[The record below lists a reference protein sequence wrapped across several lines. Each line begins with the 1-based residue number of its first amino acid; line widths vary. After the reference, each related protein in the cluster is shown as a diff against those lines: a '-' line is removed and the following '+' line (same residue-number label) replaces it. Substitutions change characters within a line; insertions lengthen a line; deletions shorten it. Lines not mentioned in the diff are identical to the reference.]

1 MSNKNF
7 LVKNGI
13 TVGSFNLVNENGNI
27 TANSITFL
35 DGSTQSSGQ
44 NITSNSINTSSIN
57 TSSISANSIVTNFIT
72 FSDGSRQSSIPKT
85 LVGNENFSTATYYPL
100 LTLTAAGSITS
111 ANTSSLGLSYVPS
124 TGTLSA
130 NSIVTNFI
138 TFSDGSR
145 QSSIP
150 KTLVGNENFSTATYY
165 PLLTLTA
172 AGSITSANTSS
183 LGLSYVPST
192 GTLTATILSSTS
204 DANSKTN
211 ITNIQN
217 PLDIIGSINGVRFN
231 WISDGTPSAG
241 LIAQEVEKYL
251 PELISNGE
259 NGKSLNYNGIIG
271 VLVEAIKAQQ
281 IQIDALT
288 QKVK

>member
-124 TGTLSA
+124 TGTL
-130 NSIVTNFI
+130 
-138 TFSDGSR
+138 
-145 QSSIP
+145 
-150 KTLVGNENFSTATYY
+150 TATI
-165 PLLTLTA
+165 L
-172 AGSITSANTSS
+172 SSTSLA
-183 LGLSYVPST
+183 T

-204 DANSKTN
+204 LGIGTAASGVIGEIRAANN
-211 ITNIQN
+211 ITAYYSSDARLKENVVNISN
-217 PLDIIGSINGVRFN
+217 PISKVKALNGVEFD
-231 WISDGTPSAG
+231 WTDKYLEEHGGEDGYFLRKHDIG
-241 LIAQEVEKYL
+241 IIAQELEKVL
-251 PELISNGE
+251 PEIVADRPDGYKAVKYDRIVALLI
-259 NGKSLNYNGIIG
+259 
-271 VLVEAIKAQQ
+271 EAIKEQQ
-281 IQIDALT
+281 KQIDALT

>member
-1 MSNKNF
+1 LSNKNF

-124 TGTLSA
+124 TGILSA
-130 NSIVTNFI
+130 TGFTGSGSTLTNIPAANVFTSTTQNSQFNSIGVN
-138 TFSDGSR
+138 
-145 QSSIP
+145 
-150 KTLVGNENFSTATYY
+150 
-165 PLLTLTA
+165 TA
-172 AGSITSANTSS
+172 ASGTAGEIRATNNITAGYSDDKLKTK
-183 LGLSYVPST
+183 LG
-192 GTLTATILSSTS
+192 
-204 DANSKTN
+204 N
-211 ITNIQN
+211 ITNA
-217 PLDIIGSINGVRFN
+217 LEKLLSINGFYYEPN
-231 WISDGTPSAG
+231 ETAIG
-241 LIAQEVEKYL
+241 LGYKQGKQVGVSAQEMQKVLPEVVVPAPIDDKYL
-251 PELISNGE
+251 TVQYEKIIPLLI
-259 NGKSLNYNGIIG
+259 
-271 VLVEAIKAQQ
+271 EAIKAQQ

>member
-35 DGSTQSSGQ
+35 DGSTQSSGK
-44 NITSNSINTSSIN
+44 NVTHNTINTSSIN
-57 TSSISANSIVTNFIT
+57 TSSISANSIITNFIT
-72 FSDGSRQSSIPKT
+72 FSDGSIQNSIPKT

-100 LTLTAAGSITS
+100 LTLTAS
-111 ANTSSLGLSYVPS
+111 
-124 TGTLSA
+124 
-130 NSIVTNFI
+130 
-138 TFSDGSR
+138 
-145 QSSIP
+145 
-150 KTLVGNENFSTATYY
+150 
-165 PLLTLTA
+165 
-172 AGSITSANTSS
+172 GSITSANTSS

-192 GTLTATILSSTS
+192 GTLTATVHASTS

-211 ITNIQN
+211 ITNIEN
-217 PLDIIGSINGVRFN
+217 PLDIIGGINGVRFN

-251 PELISNGE
+251 PELISTGE

>member
-124 TGTLSA
+124 TGILSA
-130 NSIVTNFI
+130 TGF
-138 TFSDGSR
+138 TG
-145 QSSIP
+145 
-150 KTLVGNENFSTATYY
+150 STAPTV
-165 PLLTLTA
+165 PTLPSA
-172 AGSITSANTSS
+172 AYRRPGHSVA
-183 LGLSYVPST
+183 
-192 GTLTATILSSTS
+192 
-204 DANSKTN
+204 
-211 ITNIQN
+211 NIQ
-217 PLDIIGSINGVRFN
+217 
-231 WISDGTPSAG
+231 
-241 LIAQEVEKYL
+241 EVSWL
-251 PELISNGE
+251 SCC
-259 NGKSLNYNGIIG
+259 
-271 VLVEAIKAQQ
+271 
-281 IQIDALT
+281 
-288 QKVK
+288 